1 MLGKM
6 LNTQSFVG
14 VVLKML
20 QAWVSTENMLRFPAL
35 LTGCVFI
42 LTTTVWAEPIP
53 VTTQTV
59 AQLVTAQQYNVPASV
74 EAFSQPSLSAEITG
88 RVLALPVRVGDQVKQ
103 GQELG
108 QLDCRAYQQQANIA
122 AAALRRAQAQQNFAR
137 VQLKRAQ
144 NLKRKQSV
152 SDELLQQRRME
163 LAVAQADT
171 QTQLAQ
177 NTLAKLNVEHCQIR
191 APFDALVQE
200 RLVGEGDLATPGMP
214 LLKLVQLSQAEIR
227 AQLRSQQATSL
238 QAASKMSFRYQD
250 QEFSV
255 KLRTLLPVVDTA
267 TRTQEARLTF
277 TDASAPVGAAGRLY
291 WHSQEKLLPADLLV
305 LRGDELGVFVARNGQ
320 AAFIPLA
327 DAVQGQPAATTLDQD
342 EQLVI
347 EGRHSLQAGDAL
359 RVQDTGPGE

>member
-1 MLGKM
+1 
-6 LNTQSFVG
+6 
-14 VVLKML
+14 
-20 QAWVSTENMLRFPAL
+20 MLRFQAF
-35 LTGCVFI
+35 LTGFI
-42 LTTTVWAEPIP
+42 LIYTTVSSADPIP
-53 VTTQTV
+53 VTTQ
-59 AQLVTAQQYNVPASV
+59 AISQLVTAQQYNVPASV

-108 QLDCRAYQQQANIA
+108 QLDCRAYQQQAEIT

-163 LAVAQADT
+163 LAVAQAET

-177 NTLAKLNVEHCQIR
+177 NALAKLNVEHCQIR

-200 RLVGEGDLATPGMP
+200 RLAGEGDLATPGMP

-227 AQLRSQQATSL
+227 AQLRGQQAASL
-238 QAASKMSFRYQD
+238 QAASKLYFRYQD
-250 QEFSV
+250 KDFPV
-255 KLRTLLPVVDTA
+255 RLRTLLPVVDTA
-267 TRTQEARLTF
+267 TRTQDGRLTF
-277 TDASAPVGAAGRLY
+277 TDTSAPVGAAGRLY

-305 LRGDELGVFVARNGQ
+305 RRGDELGVFVARNGQ

-327 DAVQGQPAATTLDQD
+327 GAIQGQPAATTLGQD
-342 EQLVI
+342 EKVVI
-347 EGRHSLQAGDAL
+347 EGRHSLQTGDAL
-359 RVQDTGPGE
+359 RIQDAGSGE